1 MEKIKL
7 ILASNSKWR
16 KEIINMAGLDCEQI
30 ASSGDPKID
39 FISPEKY
46 VENLSYAKA
55 SEVANKVEKGIV
67 IGADTIGYLDG
78 KPFEKPKNRDE
89 AFNNFR
95 ELSGKV
101 NYAVTGCTII
111 DKYKNQ
117 EITFCEKVKVY
128 FNELSDDEINWYIDH
143 ESNIYDC
150 AGYSLETCA
159 SLFTNKIEGDYKA
172 IIGLPICRI
181 YSELKNWGYSINDFE
196 PYNKEKKD
204 AK

>member
-1 MEKIKL
+1 MGKIKL

-16 KEIINMAGLDCEQI
+16 KEIITMAGLECEQI
-30 ASSGDPKID
+30 PSSGDPVIEFTNPD
-39 FISPEKY
+39 EY
-46 VENLSYAKA
+46 VEKLSYFKAK
-55 SEVANKVEKGIV
+55 EVASKVSEGII

-78 KPFEKPKNRDE
+78 KVFEKPKNREE
-89 AFNNFR
+89 AFNNIK

-111 DKYKNQ
+111 DKYTNK

-128 FNELSDDEINWYIDH
+128 FNELTDEEINWYIDH
-143 ESNIYDC
+143 EANVYTS

-159 SLFTNKIEGDYKA
+159 SLFTPRIDGDYKA

-181 YSELKNWGYSINDFE
+181 YQELKNFGYSISDLC
-196 PYNKEKKD
+196 
-204 AK
+204 